1 MASALEPRRVPL
13 RVIVDVPESSAAP
26 EVPMFWQSRPYEL
39 LASPEQTELNT
50 DSLVAF
56 GSVVFVLGKRFAK
69 TDHATF
75 YLAKEFTAA
84 ESEAQANSSST
95 ADGGVKLSM
104 YPWLVR
110 VVQAWN
116 RKDLKGW
123 RLLSSIPPHRNLI
136 TAQINRQESSLLMER
151 CGGDLFSFLWER
163 ESETPVCLA
172 LGMGVELIHVVLYL
186 HSHGIA
192 HRDIKPENVVIS
204 FDGILKL
211 TDFDFAINKR
221 VEHIKNYAG
230 TLRYTPV
237 QLWPL
242 IQHMKKREQ
251 EAGIP
256 QLPTRSSQTHYD
268 TFVADNYALLISLL
282 DILCRDAEFGSR
294 SEPIPIE
301 DIMKQLV
308 GLGKLYGERLKTA
321 VHLAFVSLTDEAL
334 QTVGVVLHE
343 LRTAP
348 RITVKLPSF

>member
-1 MASALEPRRVPL
+1 MASSVEPLRVPVRVPL
-13 RVIVDVPESSAAP
+13 RVIVDVPESNVAP
-26 EVPMFWQSRPYEL
+26 EVPLFWQPRPYEL
-39 LASPEQTELNT
+39 LASPEQTELDT

-75 YLAKEFTAA
+75 YLAKEFTAV
-84 ESEAQANSSST
+84 EARAAVAGASS
-95 ADGGVKLSM
+95 

-123 RLLSSIPPHRNLI
+123 QLLSSIPPHRNLI
-136 TAQINRQESSLLMER
+136 TTHINRQEASLLMER

-163 ESETPVCLA
+163 QDETPTCVA
-172 LGMGVELIHVVLYL
+172 FGMGVEVISMVQYL

-192 HRDIKPENVVIS
+192 HRDIKPENVVLS

-211 TDFDFAINKR
+211 TDFDFATNKR
-221 VEHIKNYAG
+221 IEHIKNYAG
-230 TLRYTPV
+230 TLRYTPI

-242 IQHMKKREQ
+242 IRHMKQAKHQGNDPR
-251 EAGIP
+251 P
-256 QLPTRSSQTHYD
+256 VHPPVVSHYD
-268 TFVADNYALLISLL
+268 TFVVDNYALLISLL
-282 DILCRDAEFGSR
+282 DILCRDAEFGSK

-308 GLGKLYGERLKTA
+308 VLGKMHGERLRSA
-321 VHLAFVSLTDEAL
+321 VHMAFVSLTDEAL

-343 LRTAP
+343 LRSSTSTSAP
-348 RITVKLPSF
+348 RAPSSTK